1 MAARPRNPGVAGPLA
16 IAGWVTALAVAIWRF
31 ATVDLRLAEVA
42 AHTRHEVPWPLRI
55 AGVWAG
61 PSGSLLFWFVVVIGG
76 LLLAARATGRTD
88 VEPQHVRLLGAIG
101 AVAALTLL
109 VLSRPFRRLDEP
121 ALTGAG
127 LNPVLEHPLMTIHP
141 PLLYLSHAAVLGA
154 ALVGMNAGS
163 HADEAG
169 AGRSTHRWTA
179 GATALL
185 VVATLLGSWWAHDEL
200 GWGGWWAW
208 DPVENTALAPMV
220 CLFAALHARTRQVA
234 QRWRLGAA
242 ALVLAGIAMTRSG
255 LPISV
260 HAFAPSGWVA
270 VVFAA
275 GTGLVLFHLARS
287 WRATEGAPAAT
298 DRTESEGNAEAETET
313 EAEAEAEAQAAGQRP
328 RLRWS
333 PAAIAEL
340 VTGSAAVWVVVVVVS
355 AGIAAS
361 WLGTRDPAGA
371 VDGRLLGPIT
381 APVGVVVL
389 CALVVAGFRQ
399 RHRAAALLAHAG
411 VVIFAVGVVGSLAS
425 TSHRGAVDVGSTTRL
440 GGYDV
445 TIVGARVVTERPDL
459 VALRIDATIDG
470 RPVVASIL
478 DHPDLN
484 RTRARPGRLVDL
496 RGETELVVSLLAD
509 DRARVELRRHP
520 GLPYLW
526 LGGALCA
533 AGLAVSAANGGRQPS
548 LRRRRLASS
557 NESSDDTPSAPSP
570 AP

>member
-1 MAARPRNPGVAGPLA
+1 MAARPRNSGVAGPLA
-16 IAGWVTALAVAIWRF
+16 IAGWVTALGVAIWRF

-61 PSGSLLFWFVVVIGG
+61 PSGSLLFWFVIVIGG
-76 LLLAARATGRTD
+76 LVLATRSTVRTD
-88 VEPQHVRLLGAIG
+88 VDPQHVRLLGTIN

-109 VLSRPFRRLDEP
+109 LLSRPFRRLDEP
-121 ALTGAG
+121 ALAGAG

-154 ALVGMNAGS
+154 ALVGMNAGP

-169 AGRSTHRWTA
+169 GRRSTHRWTA

-220 CLFAALHARTRQVA
+220 CLFAALHSRTRQVA

-287 WRATEGAPAAT
+287 WRITQDTPASS
-298 DRTESEGNAEAETET
+298 DQTESERETEAQVGAET
-313 EAEAEAEAQAAGQRP
+313 EAEAAATGRQP
-328 RLRWS
+328 RRRWA
-333 PAAIAEL
+333 PAAIAEV
-340 VTGSAAVWVVVVVVS
+340 VTGSAAAWIVVVVVS

-381 APVGVVVL
+381 APVGVVAL
-389 CALVVAGFRQ
+389 CALVVAGFRR
-399 RHRAAALLAHAG
+399 RHRAAALLAHVG

-440 GGYDV
+440 GGYEV
-445 TIVGARVVTERPDL
+445 AIVGARVVTERPDL

-470 RPVVASIL
+470 RPVVVSIL

-484 RTRARPGRLVDL
+484 RTRARPGRLIDL
-496 RGETELVVSLLAD
+496 GGETELVVSLLAD

-520 GLPYLW
+520 GLPHLW

-533 AGLAVSAANGGRQPS
+533 AGLTVSAASGGRQPS

-557 NESSDDTPSAPSP
+557 NESSGEAPSTPSP